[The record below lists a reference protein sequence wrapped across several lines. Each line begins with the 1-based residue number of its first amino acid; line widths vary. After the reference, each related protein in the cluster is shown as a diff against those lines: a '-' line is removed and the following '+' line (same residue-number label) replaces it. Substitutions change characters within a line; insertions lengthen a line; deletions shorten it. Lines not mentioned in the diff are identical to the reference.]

1 MTRRH
6 DAFLLLQI
14 GNEIEAE
21 AWPPRPLKEHIVEL
35 SLRLRGETYND
46 ALRDPS
52 SFQYQQ
58 LAKSFTRRVGR
69 S

>member
-6 DAFLLLQI
+6 DAFLLYQI